1 MIFSK
6 GLNYSDDFSME
17 TLLEELNTV
26 DEELG
31 VNYDDLHDESYTLLE
46 FLEPPKEL
54 EEIDRIYKYSDRF
67 RFGFVLKNF
76 DLLFSNLFKNV
87 QSTRRFQDIRPNLLK
102 IVDRSKT
109 LDELDY
115 ISRDA
120 RATKVYLRY
129 LAKTNPKIKKQCED
143 HIKWLS
149 TEYKD
154 YIKKKR
160 KELKEKGVTESNLDT
175 FFSHNTKILTE
186 AILNN
191 DECKLN
197 EFIDNI
203 NSILENL
210 NSDEYSKLRRYM
222 TIQKVY
228 FENRKEYNVCTEQF
242 FQFVRKVGESFFI

>member
-1 MIFSK
+1 MIFTK
-6 GLNYSDDFSME
+6 GGIYSEDFSME
-17 TLLEELNTV
+17 TLLEELNTI
-26 DEELG
+26 DEELR
-31 VNYDDLHDESYTLLE
+31 VNYADLHDESATLLE
-46 FLEPPKEL
+46 FLKPPKEL
-54 EEIDRIYKYSDRF
+54 EGLNRIYKHSDRF
-67 RFGFVLKNF
+67 RFGFLLKNF
-76 DLLFSNLFKNV
+76 DLLFSNMFKNV
-87 QSTRRFQDIRPNLLK
+87 ASTGKFQDIRPNLLK
-102 IVDRSKT
+102 IVDRCKK

-120 RATKVYLRY
+120 RASKVYLRY
-129 LAKTNPKIKKQCED
+129 LAKNNPKIKKQCED

-154 YIKKKR
+154 YIEKKR

-175 FFSHNTKILTE
+175 FLSRNTKILTE

-191 DECKLN
+191 DEHKLN

-203 NSILENL
+203 SSILENL
-210 NSDEYSKLRRYM
+210 NSDEYSKLRRYL
-222 TIQKVY
+222 TLQKVY